1 MNAFVCLV
9 NSVRIPIALELKRLV
24 EELHRNQETDM
35 SPNVLIDRRNISV
48 ASRIVFTIAPYTL
61 VRIGP
66 KLDVALD
73 ALLADLVAALHDV
86 GKAARHLTTTY
97 SLANIALVFDC
108 SEKEEGVGTHIQ
120 RLRLV
125 GGKITGYA
133 FEDKKLSHRIAEQL
147 QSISIVRPSLSK
159 PFMCVESWRGPGS
172 QHHPI
177 YARMVEASTSVEAWK
192 EFKAMVRTST
202 LVRSL
207 ILILRITSSRLV
219 VRSLTHPNDP

>member
-1 MNAFVCLV
+1 
-9 NSVRIPIALELKRLV
+9 
-24 EELHRNQETDM
+24 M
-35 SPNVLIDRRNISV
+35 SSNVLVDCRNISA

-86 GKAARHLTTTY
+86 GKSARHLTTTY
-97 SLANIALVFDC
+97 SLANIALIFEC
-108 SEKEEGVGTHIQ
+108 LEKEEDGGTHIQ

-125 GGKITGYA
+125 GGKIIGYA

-147 QSISIVRPSLSK
+147 RSISTVRPSLSK
-159 PFMCVESWRGPGS
+159 PFMCVESWRGTGS
-172 QHHPI
+172 QHHPV
-177 YARMVEASTSVEAWK
+177 YARMVEASTSVEVWK

-207 ILILRITSSRLV
+207 MLMLTITSSRLV
-219 VRSLTHPNDP
+219 VRSLTRPNDP